1 MKGSIITVCVMFV
14 LNILFTGLLQSCSK
28 RVGNE
33 MVEVERSYSAHH
45 TKHTQLLRER
55 QELARRDR
63 IVSYAQQNLNMR
75 LLQPDEMAGGNTI
88 KVIIEEE
95 TRNNNVIYTF
105 IDFITPSLNAIEGR
119 R

>member
-1 MKGSIITVCVMFV
+1 MKGSVIAVSIMFV
-14 LNILFTGLLQSCSK
+14 LNILFTGLFQSCSK

-33 MVEVERSYSAHH
+33 LVAVESTYSAHH
-45 TKHTQLLRER
+45 TRHSHLLRER

-63 IVSYAQQNLNMR
+63 IVSYAQQNLSMR
-75 LLQPDEMAGGNTI
+75 LLQPDEIASGNTV

-95 TRNNNVIYTF
+95 TRNNNIIYTF
-105 IDFITPSLNAIEGR
+105 IDFITPSLSAIEGR